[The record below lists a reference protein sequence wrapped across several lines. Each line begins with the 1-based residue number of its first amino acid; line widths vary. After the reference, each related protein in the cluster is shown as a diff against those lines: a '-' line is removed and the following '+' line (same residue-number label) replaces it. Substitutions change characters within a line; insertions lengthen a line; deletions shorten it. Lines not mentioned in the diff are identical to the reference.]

1 MLRRMIL
8 AARLDVDFYETVEAD
23 ASYTREAF
31 FVVVIASILSGVG
44 MMLAYG
50 DAWTRL
56 ISGFLLTLFS
66 WVAWS
71 GITLWIGTSITRGP
85 ETKSNMGEMLRVLG
99 YAHSPQILIVLVF
112 VPVVGSI
119 IAALAAFWS
128 LVAGIVAIRQA
139 LDFSTIRALITV
151 FVGWV
156 VVLLLRI
163 IIAFL

>member
-8 AARLDVDFYETVEAD
+8 AARLDVEFYETVEAD

-50 DAWTRL
+50 DAWTKL
-56 ISGFLLTLFS
+56 ISGFLFTLFS

-71 GITLWIGTSITRGP
+71 GITLWIGTTLTKGP
-85 ETKSNMGEMLRVLG
+85 ETKSDMGEMLRVLG

-119 IAALAAFWS
+119 IAALATFWS
-128 LVAGIVAIRQA
+128 LLAGIVAIRQA
-139 LDFSTIRALITV
+139 LDFSTTRALITV